1 MKRNWENAHGYL
13 RREAYLDLQKKNIHV
28 DMITSF
34 GLLLLLFSSICSGED
49 GVRYLEFHY
58 EAEVVAR
65 YGRTRITS
73 VVRNDLNESRQLQFD
88 LQLPDT
94 AFISAFSM

>member
-1 MKRNWENAHGYL
+1 MTA
-13 RREAYLDLQKKNIHV
+13 I
-28 DMITSF
+28 
-34 GLLLLLFSSICSGED
+34 LLVAFLLLFSSICGGED

-73 VVRNDLNESRQLQFD
+73 VVRNDLNESRLLQFS
-88 LQLPDT
+88 LKLPET
-94 AFISAFSM
+94 AFISNFSM

>member
-1 MKRNWENAHGYL
+1 MNS
-13 RREAYLDLQKKNIHV
+13 V
-28 DMITSF
+28 TSLV
-34 GLLLLLFSSICSGED
+34 LLLLLFGSICGGED
-49 GVRYLEFHY
+49 GVRYLQFHY

-94 AFISAFSM
+94 SFISAFSM